1 MVSEGTLSPLQR
13 ADGSASYSWNGYSV
27 LAAVN
32 GPVDVQRRDELPEE
46 AAVDVIVRPAAGIGG
61 VRERHLEG
69 IIQRTLRHIILVVSY
84 PRKLIQVTL
93 QVTGTPEGDSKSEKL
108 TQASSNLQ
116 ILPPLLQASVLALIS
131 ASIPLTL
138 LVTSTLVAVDSHGN
152 LNHNPSP
159 LEIAVAASLH
169 ALAFSSQGRLLVAES
184 EGLFDMDTWERVT
197 EEGSRQ
203 CRDSPGSIHG
213 EDDVSMKS
221 GSEVAVEGFVR
232 ALVREQVAVSQQ
244 WNEALR

>member
-1 MVSEGTLSPLQR
+1 MVSEGTLLPLQR

-46 AAVDVIVRPAAGIGG
+46 SAVDVIVRPAAGIGG
-61 VRERHLEG
+61 VRERHLET
-69 IIQRTLRHIILVVSY
+69 IIQRTLRHIILVASH
-84 PRKLIQVTL
+84 PRKLIQITL
-93 QVTGTPEGDSKSEKL
+93 QVTGTPEHDSKSENL

-116 ILPPLLQASVLALIS
+116 ILPPLLQASVLALLS
-131 ASIPLTL
+131 ASIPLTVL
-138 LVTSTLVAVDSHGN
+138 ITSVLVAVDIDGN

-159 LEIAVAASLH
+159 VEISSAASLH
-169 ALAFSSQGRLLVAES
+169 VLAFSSHGRLLVAES

-203 CRDSPGSIHG
+203 CRDSAGSMHG
-213 EDDVSMKS
+213 KDDMSIDS
-221 GSEVAVEGFVR
+221 GSDVAVESFVR
-232 ALVREQVAVSQQ
+232 ALVGDQVATSRQ
-244 WNEALR
+244 WKEALR